1 MARTVQSAKKKATPK
16 KSKVEILAARRERLL
31 KKLRWEKSA
40 WEKSTAALA
49 TCEAALLRLQSAG
62 PPKASALAQ
71 LAQDLHA
78 DEDPGDFI
86 NPYDQD

>member
-31 KKLRWEKSA
+31 KKQRWEKSA

-49 TCEAALLRLQSAG
+49 TCEAALGVLRA
-62 PPKASALAQ
+62 KVRAEALAQ

-78 DEDPGDFI
+78 DEDPADFI